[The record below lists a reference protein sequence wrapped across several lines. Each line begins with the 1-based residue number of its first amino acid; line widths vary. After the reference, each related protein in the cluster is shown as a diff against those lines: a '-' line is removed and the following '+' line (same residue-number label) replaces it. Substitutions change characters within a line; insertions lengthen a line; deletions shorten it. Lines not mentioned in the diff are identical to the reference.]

1 MKSYIVSIVIC
12 SILIALTELILP
24 QKKLK
29 SVVSTVF
36 SLTLLVV
43 MIKPLSTKNNEEFTF
58 TFTTNEQPTIIDTSY
73 LNAYFD
79 DRLELYYQTVYK
91 NQLLNNDLVA
101 EKIIIELSDMK
112 IVNVQI
118 FLSNLVIPEENSH
131 INNNVIKNYVANILG
146 LDPKKVQIYVWINKE
161 IKT

>member
-12 SILIALTELILP
+12 SILIALTELVLP

-43 MIKPLSTKNNEEFTF
+43 MIKPLSANHDEEYTF
-58 TFTTNEQPTIIDTSY
+58 TFSPNEQQTVIDTSY
-73 LNAYFD
+73 LNAYFE
-79 DRLELYYQTVYK
+79 DRLEIYYQTLYK
-91 NQLLNNDLVA
+91 NQLLSNDLVT
-101 EKIIIELSDMK
+101 EKISVEITDMQ

-146 LDPKKVQIYVWINKE
+146 LDAKKVQIYV
-161 IKT
+161 